1 MQQDNTRDSA
11 LLTYYEESKVKIML
25 NNNDKNILIIY
36 WKYAKN
42 MLIFIAVVELRKE
55 NQAKKTK
62 HGLNIYIFLYFGI
75 NRKRSLTL
83 QKRTVKTF

>member
-1 MQQDNTRDSA
+1 
-11 LLTYYEESKVKIML
+11 
-25 NNNDKNILIIY
+25 
-36 WKYAKN
+36 
-42 MLIFIAVVELRKE
+42 MLIFIAVVGLRKE
-55 NQAKKTK
+55 SQAKKTK